1 MIEKIA
7 IVGSGEIAARVAR
20 TCERMG
26 IATVTL
32 FDPEGPAP
40 HHALSPE
47 QNAPVADLHALS
59 DAAIEAVI
67 AAAKSHGAQAVYP
80 ATPSCSA
87 SAPLAQ
93 AALQAELLF
102 IGCAHEPLARM
113 ADRLAL
119 RELAR
124 LTGLTAVPSSEAA
137 LGEDTEAHASIAAE
151 VGYPLVIKAVVPNRA
166 GSYARFSALEP
177 AELADAVAQCAKA
190 APHSALYVE
199 RWLDRPRVMIVPV
212 LLDKRGEHVEL
223 PERESSLRRGEFALM
238 DESPSP
244 ALRGL
249 PQGEVKRK
257 TMMHG
262 AAQLVQEA
270 GAHGLVHVEF
280 LLSEDNR
287 VFLHAMRPGLYG
299 AVGATEMCTGRDLVE
314 AEIRIALGEP
324 LAENFRDRPIAGH
337 AVEARVRSEAT
348 PHNPA
353 LGPKPDAIRA
363 LRWPPVVPGAMRIEP
378 ALAPGVIF
386 APEAE
391 VLIANVVAYG
401 QTRHQAFLILDRVL
415 SETTIEPVVSNL
427 RLLRDVLNDE
437 SFRAAQYDT
446 GFIDRLLTQL
456 RAPLVK
462 EAS

>member
-32 FDPEGPAP
+32 FDPAGPAP

-47 QNAPVADLHALS
+47 QNAPVAELHALS
-59 DAAIEAVI
+59 DAAIEAVV
-67 AAAKSHGAQAVYP
+67 AAAKGHGAQAVYP
-80 ATPSCSA
+80 ATPACSA

-93 AALQAELLF
+93 AVAQAELLF
-102 IGCAHEPLARM
+102 IGCTHEALARM

-124 LTGLTAVPSSEAA
+124 LTGLTAVPASETA
-137 LGEDTEAHASIAAE
+137 LGEDVDAHASLAGA
-151 VGYPLVIKAVVPNRA
+151 VGYPLVVKTVVPDRT
-166 GSYARFSALEP
+166 GTYARATAEDPS
-177 AELADAVAQCAKA
+177 ELAGAIAHCAQT
-190 APHSALYVE
+190 APGALYAE
-199 RWLDRPRVMIVPV
+199 RFLERPRVMIVPV
-212 LLDKRGEHVEL
+212 LLDKRGEIIAL
-223 PERESSLRRGEFALM
+223 PERESSLRRGAFALV

-249 PQGEVKRK
+249 PQGELKRK
-257 TMMHG
+257 TMMDG
-262 AAQLVQEA
+262 AAKLVQEA

-287 VFLHAMRPGLYG
+287 VFLHALRPGLYG

-446 GFIDRLLTQL
+446 DFIDRMLAQL
-456 RAPLVK
+456 RAPQVK
-462 EAS
+462 EA